1 MSKEGV
7 KKRRLTKSERS
18 ARKDKIISFIVLF
31 VVSVFFVFP
40 LIYMLGTSFKTDIV
54 LQTHPEKIFSS
65 PG

>member
-40 LIYMLGTSFKTDIV
+40 LIYMLGTSFKTDI
-54 LQTHPEKIFSS
+54 
-65 PG
+65 